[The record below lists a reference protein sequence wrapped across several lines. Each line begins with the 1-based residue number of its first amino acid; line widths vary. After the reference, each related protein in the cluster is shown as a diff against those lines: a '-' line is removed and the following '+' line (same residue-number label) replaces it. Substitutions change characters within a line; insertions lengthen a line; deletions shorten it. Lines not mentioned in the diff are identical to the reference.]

1 MRDETLFA
9 STDTLRFRLQAMR
22 TLVQEDVRVAVQV
35 AALVSTRDYDAGL
48 LDTRIRE
55 ALRDFIAADWT
66 FSRLTRVGDAVGYEQ
81 VRLTA
86 WTRVAP
92 GDIHNLAERARV
104 ASREGLSLTGPAAD
118 FAIPPQRMARIVH
131 ELRLEILDQAAKQ
144 LQDYRDRTGRDWRL
158 GDLDFGVV
166 GEGGFRERTAKG
178 AYRSNTPDFNDEPE
192 TDIGLS
198 GAERITLVAEVVL
211 KSAAPAAQ

>member
-48 LDTRIRE
+48 LDTRIRA
-55 ALRDFIAADWT
+55 ALRDFIPADWT

-86 WTRVAP
+86 WTRVSP
-92 GDIHNLAERARV
+92 NDIHNLAERARV

-158 GDLDFGVV
+158 GDLDFGIV
-166 GEGGFRERTAKG
+166 GEGWAQPRTAKG
-178 AYRSNTPDFNDEPE
+178 AYRSNTPEFNDEPE
-192 TDIGLS
+192 AEIGLS
-198 GAERITLVAEVVL
+198 GAERVTLVAEVVL